1 MKTDDNNEAT
11 KAANDPERTVD
22 ADASEVL
29 SAVLAVVREQE
40 KRLDRLTARQDQQD
54 EINVMQQNANAL
66 LGEALKGH
74 QQIIEADH
82 PSKPTPPGPP
92 PIVH

>member
-1 MKTDDNNEAT
+1 MENDDVVNQTAEVTEEPTVEADV
-11 KAANDPERTVD
+11 KATFSKLLEYM
-22 ADASEVL
+22 
-29 SAVLAVVREQE
+29 REQDA
-40 KRLDRLTARQDQQD
+40 RLDRLTARQDQQD
-54 EINVMQQNANAL
+54 QINVMQQNANAL

-82 PSKPTPPGPP
+82 PSKPTPPEPP

>member
-1 MKTDDNNEAT
+1 MKTNNEAT
-11 KAANDPERTVD
+11 KTANDPERTVD
-22 ADASEVL
+22 ADAKQAFTEL
-29 SAVLAVVREQE
+29 LAVMREQE

-54 EINVMQQNANAL
+54 QINVMQQNANAL